1 MSSGSSQVVEVQ
13 PPPSKKRSRKKFLT
27 IIIVVI
33 VVILLVAA
41 IGTLFSP
48 KETFDFTSFGATSI
62 TRYHYTNGT
71 VTERYDWQLPNTAK
85 YAVGV
90 PMTFSIKPYN
100 NGSGT
105 LKLSGAASNLT
116 GFTFIGSTLR
126 FPVTVPNTDQPQQGV
141 KVTLAFETPTTGYSG
156 PFSFLLYYDWYPPSS
171 SADLMNTITS
181 VTETQ
186 MITVHSSSGT
196 TVLKNVIQH
205 PDLMGHYLSGSQMTF
220 SELYRYTGLGRENI
234 TNIVANTTGFSFASS
249 SPSIPVAMPNST
261 QPWLILSMTFNVPL
275 SQYNG
280 SFNYTVFFD
289 QYPDWVDTQYHD
301 LTSVLEVQYV
311 TSHYGSV
318 NNTVRYLQ
326 WHNGTAGLYAVGKAI
341 NITEP
346 FWNIGSGTLSITNIV
361 ANTTGFELITTS
373 PSMPVA
379 VPNSPDAISGNV
391 TVVIS
396 FLAPATQYIGHFEY
410 IVYFDNYLV

>member
-1 MSSGSSQVVEVQ
+1 MSSESAQGTEAQ
-13 PPPSKKRSRKKFLT
+13 PPPPKKRSRKKFLT

-41 IGTLFSP
+41 VGTLFSP
-48 KETFDFTSFGATSI
+48 KETFDFTSFGATNI

-71 VTERYDWQLPNTAK
+71 VTERYDWPMPNTAK
-85 YAVGV
+85 YAVGD
-90 PMTFSIKPYN
+90 PMTFFIRPYN
-100 NGSGT
+100 DGNGT
-105 LKLSGAASNLT
+105 LKLSGAASNVT
-116 GFTFIGSTLR
+116 GFTFIGSSLR
-126 FPVTVPNTDQPQQGV
+126 FPVTVPNTDEPKLGV
-141 KVTLAFETPTTGYSG
+141 KVTLAFETPTISYSG
-156 PFSFLLYYDWYPPSS
+156 PFSFLLFYDWYPSPTPPGM
-171 SADLMNTITS
+171 MNNITS

-186 MITVHSSSGT
+186 MIAIHSSSGT
-196 TVLKNVIQH
+196 TVHKNVIQH
-205 PDLMGHYLSGSQMTF
+205 PDLAGQYPSGSQMTF

-234 TNIVANTTGFSFASS
+234 TGIVANTTGFSFASS
-249 SPSIPVAMPNST
+249 SPSIPIAMPNST
-261 QPWLILSMTFNVPL
+261 QPWLTLSMTFNVP
-275 SQYNG
+275 SAQYNG
-280 SFNYTVFFD
+280 SFNYIVFFD

-346 FWNIGSGTLSITNIV
+346 FWNIGAGTLSITNIV

-379 VPNSPDAISGNV
+379 VPNSPDASSGNV

-396 FLAPATQYIGHFEY
+396 FQAPATQYIGHFEY